1 MMNFYAVLDR
11 EGSSSGIKVGTE
23 AENGLLLSDAAKL
36 VAGTFQLW
44 RKASLQRI
52 HMSGR
57 VGKRGKKRCHWNLQ
71 EVIIRKYWVNL
82 QSQIFGCV
90 WVLWVQVRLILIVLL
105 SDFTALSSSLKY
117 IKHDLLLH
125 IHNNSKLFL
134 TNFIINHLQYF
145 K

>member
-1 MMNFYAVLDR
+1 MVNFCAVLDR

-57 VGKRGKKRCHWNLQ
+57 VGKKGEKKMPLESARGC
-71 EVIIRKYWVNL
+71 Y
-82 QSQIFGCV
+82 
-90 WVLWVQVRLILIVLL
+90 
-105 SDFTALSSSLKY
+105 
-117 IKHDLLLH
+117 
-125 IHNNSKLFL
+125 
-134 TNFIINHLQYF
+134 
-145 K
+145 